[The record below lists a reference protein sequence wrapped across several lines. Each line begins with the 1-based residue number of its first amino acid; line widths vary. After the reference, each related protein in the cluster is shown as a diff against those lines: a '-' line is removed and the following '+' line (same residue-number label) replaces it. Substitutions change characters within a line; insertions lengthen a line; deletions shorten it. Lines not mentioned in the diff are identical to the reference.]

1 MTTSTSGA
9 NMNNHNEKQRLLN
22 QVYEP
27 FRDVSSCPFAFTDL
41 TQTVFG
47 EGNPS
52 ATLMFIGE
60 APGRDED
67 RLGKP
72 FVGRSGQLLNRV
84 LEAVGTSRRDVF
96 ITNVVKWRPPNNR
109 KPTPAEMAVG
119 KKLLDQEIIVIRP
132 KVICTLGSSALH
144 TLLGPEISI
153 SRARGNVFK
162 QNGTLILPTYH
173 PAYILRNKNE
183 LENFMSDITRA
194 VEIAKS
200 RQ

>member
-1 MTTSTSGA
+1 
-9 NMNNHNEKQRLLN
+9 MNYHHKKQELLN
-22 QVYEP
+22 QLYEP
-27 FRDVSSCPFAFTDL
+27 FRDVSLCPFPFTDL

-47 EGNPS
+47 EGNPN

-84 LEAVGTSRRDVF
+84 LEAVGTSRQDVF

-109 KPTPAEMAVG
+109 KPTPAEIAIG
-119 KKLLDQEIIVIRP
+119 KKLLDQEIAIIHPR
-132 KVICTLGSSALH
+132 VICTLGSSALH
-144 TLLGPEISI
+144 ALLGSIANI
-153 SRARGNVFK
+153 SRARGTVSKLNDI
-162 QNGTLILPTYH
+162 LILPTYH
-173 PAYILRNKNE
+173 PAYILRNKKE